1 MYYNVGLVLLNKKSK
16 RQNLFSKMY
25 TERQQGCPY
34 EAENISR
41 KIHTIP
47 NIISSFEPS
56 STLNCSQSYLQGF
69 SFYNRLYLYLIL
81 CFSPIFRALLVSLV
95 SVFDES
101 DIPQLMWHGGLSH
114 MFITAR
120 LIFIQKNGKPLLK
133 CFILSLNLKYKKK
146 RTNSYW
152 HITTHVGSQVNFNLQ
167 NLQRSHFIQYSTTQ
181 N

>member
-56 STLNCSQSYLQGF
+56 STRN
-69 SFYNRLYLYLIL
+69 LYSIL

-133 CFILSLNLKYKKK
+133 CFILSLNLKYTKKEDQQLLAHHNTC
-146 RTNSYW
+146 RFL
-152 HITTHVGSQVNFNLQ
+152 G
-167 NLQRSHFIQYSTTQ
+167 
-181 N
+181 

>member
-69 SFYNRLYLYLIL
+69 NFYNRLYLYIIL
-81 CFSPIFRALLVSLV
+81 RFSPIFRVLLVSLV

-167 NLQRSHFIQYSTTQ
+167 NLQRSHFIQ
-181 N
+181 

>member
-1 MYYNVGLVLLNKKSK
+1 M
-16 RQNLFSKMY
+16 
-25 TERQQGCPY
+25 QQGCPY

-47 NIISSFEPS
+47 NIILSFEPS

-133 CFILSLNLKYKKK
+133 CFILSLNLKYKKRGPTATGTSQHMQVPRLISIYK
-146 RTNSYW
+146 TSRDPILFSIVLPRTN
-152 HITTHVGSQVNFNLQ
+152 ITIVLESAV
-167 NLQRSHFIQYSTTQ
+167 
-181 N
+181 

>member
-1 MYYNVGLVLLNKKSK
+1 MQYNVGLVLLNKKSK
-16 RQNLFSKMY
+16 RQNLFSKIGSK
-25 TERQQGCPY
+25 GCTSTY

-47 NIISSFEPS
+47 NLISSFEPS
-56 STLNCSQSYLQGF
+56 STRN
-69 SFYNRLYLYLIL
+69 LYSIL

-133 CFILSLNLKYKKK
+133 CFILSLNLKYTKK